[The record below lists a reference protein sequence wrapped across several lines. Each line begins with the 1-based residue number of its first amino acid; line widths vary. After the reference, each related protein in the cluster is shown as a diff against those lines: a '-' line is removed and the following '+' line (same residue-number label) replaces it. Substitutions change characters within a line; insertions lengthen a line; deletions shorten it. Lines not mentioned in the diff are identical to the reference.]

1 MKPSWLYQQES
12 IWVVVALFAAMT
24 LTSELG
30 CRLGRRWYPRADDL
44 RRGHLGSVLGSLL
57 GLLALLL
64 SFTFAM
70 SANRYDARRQL
81 VVADANV
88 LGGLYLQSGL
98 LPEAE
103 RMEFKQ
109 QLHQYVSLGAQMAG
123 LHHDG
128 TSEQAAQVVAQADAI
143 HGRMWKVIQNAAL
156 SQPPAHGADTMLKG
170 LVDASSIQRE
180 RLLAFES
187 RVPDPVIWLLLLG
200 ALIAMSAVG
209 LSGGLGN
216 HRGLPAR
223 IIASI
228 LICGTIEVIL
238 DLDKPHQGFVQV
250 SQTPI
255 VRLLQ
260 AMDRDPETRARS

>member
-1 MKPSWLYQQES
+1 LKPSWLYQQDS
-12 IWVVVALFAAMT
+12 VWIVAVLFLAMIF
-24 LTSELG
+24 TSELA
-30 CRLGRRWYPRADDL
+30 CRFGRRWYPRADDL
-44 RRGHLGSVLGSLL
+44 RRGHLVSVLGPLL

-88 LGGLYLQSGL
+88 LGGLYLQAGL
-98 LPEAE
+98 LPVAE
-103 RMEFKQ
+103 RTEFKR
-109 QLHQYVSLGAQMAG
+109 QLHQYVDLRSRLAH
-123 LHHDG
+123 LRRDG
-128 TSEQAAQVVAQADAI
+128 TAEQAAEAGMESDGI
-143 HGRMWKVIQNAAL
+143 HARMWAVIQKAAL
-156 SQPPAHGADTMLKG
+156 AVPPAHGADMMLKG

-187 RVPDPVIWLLLLG
+187 RVPDPVIWLLLWG
-200 ALIAMSAVG
+200 ALVAMSAIG

-223 IIASI
+223 IIVSI
-228 LICGTIEVIL
+228 LLCGTIYVVL
-238 DLDKPHQGFVQV
+238 DLDKPHQGLIQV

-255 VRLLQ
+255 LRLLQ
-260 AMDRDPETRARS
+260 VLERDPETRS